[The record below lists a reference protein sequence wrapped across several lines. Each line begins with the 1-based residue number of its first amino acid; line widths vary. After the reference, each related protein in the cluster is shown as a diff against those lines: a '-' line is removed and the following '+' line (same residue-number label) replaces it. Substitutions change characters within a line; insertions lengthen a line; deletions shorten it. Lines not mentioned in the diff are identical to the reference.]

1 VIVFLREV
9 IVFLREVL
17 RMRRL
22 LIIPAALLIIVVA
35 WGAASQ
41 TAVVVKVKNSFDK
54 PVDNAAV
61 ILDFLGSHQM
71 TKLGKRKP
79 IHWEVHSNQ
88 DGVAHF
94 PPVPQGTIQIQVV
107 AKGYQTFGDKYDID
121 TDSKAIAV
129 TLNPPQQQYSAHPP
143 LKPSDSPKQ

>member
-1 VIVFLREV
+1 
-9 IVFLREVL
+9 
-17 RMRRL
+17 MRRL
-22 LIIPAALLIIVVA
+22 FIVPAAVLVTLLA
-35 WGAASQ
+35 WGGPPQ
-41 TAVVVKVKNSFDK
+41 TAVVVKVKNTFDK
-54 PVDNAAV
+54 PVGNAEV
-61 ILDFLGSHQM
+61 ILDFVGSHQV

-79 IHWEVHSNQ
+79 VHWEVHSNQ

-107 AKGYQTFGDKYDID
+107 AKGYQTFGDRYDID
-121 TDSKAIAV
+121 TESKAIDV